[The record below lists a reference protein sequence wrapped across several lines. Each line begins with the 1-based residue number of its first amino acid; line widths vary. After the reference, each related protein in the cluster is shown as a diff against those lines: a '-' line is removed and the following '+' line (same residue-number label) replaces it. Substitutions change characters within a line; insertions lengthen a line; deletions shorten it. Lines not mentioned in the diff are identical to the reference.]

1 MIIILIFV
9 IFLIILMFIKVE
21 IKFIFN
27 YSESN
32 INFDVYLY
40 KFDITKFM
48 EKDKKKLNHN
58 HNNEV
63 LKNETNKKRLD
74 FQISLNLLLEILNKI
89 KFLKRKP
96 RFIIE
101 NYLEFGLDEADIT
114 AILYGHVTSF
124 IYFILGRISTYVDLK
139 ETKINVIS
147 RYNSNFL
154 KFYFQGIL
162 QIRIAQIIYIS
173 FLFITLGRKLNG
185 STSN

>member
-1 MIIILIFV
+1 M
-9 IFLIILMFIKVE
+9 
-21 IKFIFN
+21 
-27 YSESN
+27 
-32 INFDVYLY
+32 
-40 KFDITKFM
+40 
-48 EKDKKKLNHN
+48 
-58 HNNEV
+58 
-63 LKNETNKKRLD
+63 
-74 FQISLNLLLEILNKI
+74 NKI

-114 AILYGHVTSF
+114 AILYGHLTSF

-139 ETKINVIS
+139 ETKINVIP

>member
-48 EKDKKKLNHN
+48 EKDKKKLNY
-58 HNNEV
+58 NNEV

>member
-1 MIIILIFV
+1 MIIILIFI

-32 INFDVYLY
+32 IKFDLYIY
-40 KFDITKFM
+40 KFDIIKFI
-48 EKDKKKLNHN
+48 KKYKKKLIHDNRA
-58 HNNEV
+58 
-63 LKNETNKKRLD
+63 LKDETNKKRLD
-74 FQISLNLLLEILNKI
+74 FQISLNLFLEILNKI

-96 RFIIE
+96 ILIIE
-101 NYLEFGLDEADIT
+101 NFLEFGFGEADIT
-114 AILYGHVTSF
+114 AILYGYLTSF

-139 ETKINVIS
+139 KTKINIIP

-173 FLFITLGRKLNG
+173 FLFITLGRKLHG

>member
-1 MIIILIFV
+1 MNIVLIFI

-32 INFDVYLY
+32 IKFDVYVC
-40 KFDITKFM
+40 KFDITKFIRKDKNKFDKKVL
-48 EKDKKKLNHN
+48 KDKKSKR
-58 HNNEV
+58 
-63 LKNETNKKRLD
+63 RLD
-74 FQISLNLLLEILNKI
+74 FQISLNLLLGILNKI

-96 RFIIE
+96 IFIIE
-101 NYLEFGLDEADIT
+101 NFLEFGFDEADIT
-114 AILYGHVTSF
+114 AILYGHLTSF

-139 ETKINVIS
+139 ETKINVIPC
-147 RYNSNFL
+147 YNSNFL

>member
-1 MIIILIFV
+1 
-9 IFLIILMFIKVE
+9 MFIKVE

-48 EKDKKKLNHN
+48 EKDKKKLN

-101 NYLEFGLDEADIT
+101 NYLEFGLDEARRFTRYHRVCFGNDHHFGCNC
-114 AILYGHVTSF
+114 L
-124 IYFILGRISTYVDLK
+124 RWCIS
-139 ETKINVIS
+139 N
-147 RYNSNFL
+147 
-154 KFYFQGIL
+154 
-162 QIRIAQIIYIS
+162 
-173 FLFITLGRKLNG
+173 
-185 STSN
+185 

>member
-32 INFDVYLY
+32 IKFDVYLY

-48 EKDKKKLNHN
+48 EKDKKKLN

-74 FQISLNLLLEILNKI
+74 FQISLNLLLEILSKI

-114 AILYGHVTSF
+114 AILYGHLTSF

-139 ETKINVIS
+139 ETKINVIP